1 MNKSTRK
8 KPERKEEWRKK
19 RENEIKSQLFTDDVF
34 NNIQV
39 PEIKPIVKKEEKL
52 KEEKEQKK
60 DYLFEIKVNKTE
72 NYEFFGDES
81 KDKESEST
89 SVKDLFGIDIKPRP
103 NKVFDT
109 SLFAETPKPATIVS
123 GLFDEGAPKKTNSL
137 FGESPE
143 KKGKKE
149 NKDKKGVTTL
159 FDESTPKAKKHLFDD
174 NYDMPI
180 KPAAVKKQKKNLFD
194 DEPEKPAQKKSMKII
209 KKSKKTLFDGDED
222 HIFSKAKPKKEETK
236 KKLLLNGYRRDQRW
250 IRLQAQGKYFI
261 KLRKKDKTSD
271 YSKGNWN
278 ERLLFKK

>member
-1 MNKSTRK
+1 MKAHGRSQK
-8 KPERKEEWRKK
+8 ERRRKK
-19 RENEIKSQLFTDDVF
+19 RENEIKSQLFTYDMF

-39 PEIKPIVKKEEKL
+39 PEIKLIVKKEEKP

-60 DYLFEIKVNKTE
+60 DSLFEIKVNKTE
-72 NYEFFGDES
+72 NYGIFFGDES

-89 SVKDLFGIDIKPRP
+89 GVKDLFGIDIKPRP
-103 NKVFDT
+103 KKVFDT

-123 GLFDEGAPKKTNSL
+123 GLFDEGAPKKANSL
-137 FGESPE
+137 FDESPE
-143 KKGKKE
+143 KKGKNE

-209 KKSKKTLFDGDED
+209 KKPKKTLFDDDED
-222 HIFSKAKPKKEETK
+222 YILSKAKPKKEETK
-236 KKLLLNGYRRDQRW
+236 KKLFDDDDDLLS
-250 IRLQAQGKYFI
+250 
-261 KLRKKDKTSD
+261 KKKEAPKKAAVFDD
-271 YSKGNWN
+271 DSKAKEGS
-278 ERLLFKK
+278 